1 MLRNLIKRVLLEEL
15 EDSTKEN
22 LYKRGVEFIKY
33 NNIFSLKDLR
43 NKNEELYYDLV
54 ENGLARKIA
63 FENYFHDAM
72 GPDKRKIYV
81 YTWEEP
87 EKVAYVGLTC
97 DVEGRHKKHMK
108 CNSDNERLTAV
119 GKYMLERQ
127 EMGLDPM
134 PNYDVIVDV
143 YLDGNEAAKHEQIGY
158 DLYSTEYKMLNSP
171 SMIGNLG
178 LQKEPSKFDRP
189 QVWQTLNLNDIN
201 SIQELKEIDPELA
214 DYVRK
219 KDPKHFGLR
228 GEKIKGGYTCD
239 EIEKKAKE
247 IGKEKIFKQFYP
259 HLYNKFLQCKGAVE
273 RSLSREFKVDG
284 SVKIYKSFEDL
295 YTKVSPNIRPRI
307 LLNRLVKKGHATV
320 YDKNQNLVTITYPN
334 FMEETFRR
342 KINKILIE
350 MFKH

>member
-1 MLRNLIKRVLLEEL
+1 
-15 EDSTKEN
+15 
-22 LYKRGVEFIKY
+22 
-33 NNIFSLKDLR
+33 
-43 NKNEELYYDLV
+43 
-54 ENGLARKIA
+54 
-63 FENYFHDAM
+63 
-72 GPDKRKIYV
+72 
-81 YTWEEP
+81 
-87 EKVAYVGLTC
+87 
-97 DVEGRHKKHMK
+97 
-108 CNSDNERLTAV
+108 
-119 GKYMLERQ
+119 
-127 EMGLDPM
+127 
-134 PNYDVIVDV
+134 
-143 YLDGNEAAKHEQIGY
+143 
-158 DLYSTEYKMLNSP
+158 
-171 SMIGNLG
+171 
-178 LQKEPSKFDRP
+178 
-189 QVWQTLNLNDIN
+189 LNDIN

-247 IGKEKIFKQFYP
+247 IGKEKIFKQSYP

-284 SVKIYKSFEDL
+284 SEKIYKSFEDL

-307 LLNRLVKKGHATV
+307 LLNRLVKKGYATV